1 MNLPNQNMQMPDE
14 MSSQGINGMA
24 GVPQQQQA
32 LAQPQQEMG
41 QYAGDEGED
50 QEQEEGQDQ
59 QTSLRAMLESVNIAE
74 HLDDAEL
81 NKIGGHVRSGFE
93 QDLQSRRE
101 WELNV
106 DEWTKLAQQTKEQKS
121 YPWPRASNVKYPL
134 LATAAMQFAAR
145 AYPSLVPSD
154 GQVVKGRVI
163 GKDPDGSKLEK
174 AKRIGMFMSYQIM
187 DEMPGW
193 EEDMDRLLLMVSI
206 VGVMFKKTYW
216 DPVCKYNISRL
227 IMPKNMVVNYWATC
241 MEEAERVSEII
252 EMSPRILKERQ
263 LSKQFLDIDLGE
275 PASTW
280 NQNAMHPNVPPAD
293 DTTPYQI
300 IEQHTFLDLDEDGY
314 EEPYIVTFHRQS
326 GKVLRI
332 AARFDEKGLKFDE
345 EGELIKI
352 EPICYYTKFDF
363 IPAPDGSF
371 YGVGF
376 GTLLGP
382 INESVNTLI
391 NQLIDAGTLTNL
403 QSGFIGKGLRL
414 RMGETR
420 FQPGEW
426 KAVNAT
432 GDDLKKQIVPLPA
445 KEPSNVLFQLMG
457 ALITS
462 GKELASV
469 AEIFTGKMPGQN
481 TPATT
486 TMASIEQGMKVFT
499 AVYKRIFRALDC
511 EFQKLYDL
519 NATYLDY
526 NTYAAVVD
534 TQVSPDDFDRTDY
547 DVCPAADPQAV
558 SQSEKLMKAQALM
571 QLLQSA
577 GPILNPVEIVKRTL
591 DAMEIP
597 AWEEVLNPQVAQTGE
612 MPPQPPDPKTIE
624 LQQKGQFE
632 QQKLQLKAQ
641 DQAFKQQ
648 QAQQSQ
654 QTQQAMA
661 AQSQAQEAQ
670 MQQAAAAA
678 QAQQD
683 YHNNQAKIVQQQQ
696 AHSQQMSQQEMA
708 HQQRLRQT
716 EEAHQQKMEVAKSQ
730 ARANSRNGNETSSR
744 KKSSKH

>member
-1 MNLPNQNMQMPDE
+1 MNLPNQSLQMPDE
-14 MSSQGINGMA
+14 MSSQGIEDPNA
-24 GVPQQQQA
+24 GYEE
-32 LAQPQQEMG
+32 QPQ
-41 QYAGDEGED
+41 ED
-50 QEQEEGQDQ
+50 SQ
-59 QTSLRAMLESVNIAE
+59 SVKLRALLESVNIAE
-74 HLDDAEL
+74 HLDEELL

-93 QDLQSRRE
+93 QDLESRRD

-174 AKRIGMFMSYQIM
+174 ANRIGMFMSYQIM
-187 DEMPGW
+187 DEMHGW

-216 DPVCKYNISRL
+216 DPVEKINCSRL
-227 IMPKNMVVNYWATC
+227 VMPKNLVVNYWATC

-252 EMSPRILKERQ
+252 EMSARVLKERQ
-263 LSKQFLDIDLGE
+263 LSGQFLDVDLGTPVTE
-275 PASTW
+275 WTQTAL
-280 NQNAMHPNVPPAD
+280 HPNVPPAD

-300 IEQHTFLDLDEDGY
+300 IEQHTFYDLDNDGY
-314 EEPYIVTFHRQS
+314 EEPYIITFHRQS
-326 GKVLRI
+326 GKILRI
-332 AARFDEKGLKFDE
+332 AARYDEKSLHFNEKGD
-345 EGELIKI
+345 LIKI
-352 EPICYYTKFDF
+352 NPICYYTKFDF

-511 EFQKLYDL
+511 EFQKLFDL
-519 NATYLDY
+519 NSTYLDY

-534 TQVSPDDFDRTDY
+534 TQVSPDDFDRSDY

-558 SQSEKLMKAQALM
+558 SQAEKLQKAQALM
-571 QLLQSA
+571 QLLQGV
-577 GPILNPVEIVKRTL
+577 GPVLNPVEVTKRVL

-597 AWEEVLNPQVAQTGE
+597 SWEEVLNPQVAQTGQ
-612 MPPQPPDPKTIE
+612 MPPQPPDPKVME

-648 QAQQSQ
+648 QAQSDQ
-654 QTQQAMA
+654 QTKQAMA
-661 AQSQAQEAQ
+661 AQAQAQQ
-670 MQQAAAAA
+670 GQIQQAQAAA
-678 QAQQD
+678 QAMQD
-683 YHNNQAKIVQQQQ
+683 YHNNQAKMAQQTQQ
-696 AHSQQMSQQEMA
+696 
-708 HQQRLRQT
+708 HQQSMQQT
-716 EEAHQQKMEVAKSQ
+716 EMSHQQKMRQSQEAHQQKMEVAKSQ
-730 ARANSRNGNETSSR
+730 AKANSSNGGKASSR
-744 KKSSKH
+744 KKSSRS